1 MPKVGHYAKPGGG
14 SDVSTVSIGSFL
26 MRWRLRLPCRIVSTS
41 SKPVLIQRM
50 TVV

>member
-1 MPKVGHYAKPGGG
+1 MPKVGHYAKPEGG
-14 SDVSTVSIGSFL
+14 SGVSIVSIMSFL
-26 MRWRLRLPCRIVSTS
+26 MRWRLHLPSRIVSTS